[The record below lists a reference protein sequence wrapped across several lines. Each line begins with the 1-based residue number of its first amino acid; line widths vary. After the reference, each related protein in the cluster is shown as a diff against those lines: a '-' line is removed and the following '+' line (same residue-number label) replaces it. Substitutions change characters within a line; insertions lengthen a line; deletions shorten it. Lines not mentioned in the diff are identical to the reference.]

1 VDLTIK
7 QAAEYLNV
15 SIDTLRRWETRGKLV
30 PTRIGGRRDRHY
42 KIKEL
47 DNLLAERQS
56 TVTVPIDQ
64 IRSLSTRYLDQTI
77 EFLRELIQTP
87 SVNGV
92 HPEKDIAELIVSQA
106 KQLDLPAFTIWKN
119 RERPNV
125 FVGNSFSEKDSFL
138 YVAHLDTVTQG
149 DEAKWTSSPFQA
161 TIRENRLYGRG
172 AADCKAGIAMSIFAL
187 KILKDLDLLS
197 LAKFVGGSD
206 EEAGAQSDIGLP
218 FVIEKG
224 LRANAA
230 IYTYPGYN
238 TISLGHRGL
247 IRQIITCKGEQVHT
261 GLSEWANKTKGKNA
275 IEGIVRFIN
284 EIEKIPLN
292 ATHKKFT
299 IVKSTQ
305 TVTLINGGVGES
317 IVPDHASI
325 MLDTRLLP
333 TINHERYLQRIRK
346 ICTDLQKKHG
356 FQYEILIK
364 NNGAAS
370 LISEREPVVKILDKL
385 AHELFSVE
393 PAHKGRGPFNESG
406 LLNAHGIPTVGG
418 FGVRGENVHG
428 IDEYIEL
435 ADIPKILEIY
445 VQTAIEIHNKRIA
458 V

>member
-1 VDLTIK
+1 MDLTIK
-7 QAAEYLNV
+7 QASEYLNI
-15 SIDTLRRWETRGKLV
+15 SIDTLRRWEKRGKLI
-30 PTRIGGRRDRHY
+30 PTRTGKRRDRHY
-42 KIKEL
+42 GIREL
-47 DNLLAERQS
+47 DKVLTEQS
-56 TVTVPIDQ
+56 NKIAIPVDQ
-64 IRSLSTRYLDQTI
+64 IRALSTQYTDQTI
-77 EFLRELIQTP
+77 HFLKELIQTP
-87 SVNGV
+87 SVNGI

-138 YVAHLDTVTQG
+138 YVAHLDTVIQG
-149 DEAKWTSSPFQA
+149 DETKWTSPPFQP
-161 TIRENRLYGRG
+161 TIRENRLFGRG
-172 AADCKAGIAMSIFAL
+172 AADCKAGIALSVFAL

-224 LRANAA
+224 LHASAA

-247 IRQIITCKGEQVHT
+247 IRQVITCKGEQVHT
-261 GLSEWANKTKGKNA
+261 GLSEWANKTRGKNA

-305 TVTLINGGVGES
+305 TVTMINGGIGES
-317 IVPDHASI
+317 IVPDQASI

-333 TINHERYLQRIRK
+333 NINHEKYLQRIRR
-346 ICTDLQKKHG
+346 ICNNLQKKYG
-356 FQYEILIK
+356 YEYEIRVK

-370 LISEREPVVKILDKL
+370 LISERSPIVKILDNL
-385 AHELFSVE
+385 TNELFTIYPV
-393 PAHKGRGPFNESG
+393 HKGRGPFNESG
-406 LLNAHGIPTVGG
+406 LLNKHGIPTVGG

-428 IDEYIEL
+428 IDEYVEL

-445 VQTAIEIHNKRIA
+445 VRTAIEVHNNYL
-458 V
+458 